1 MVALPQSAFPKRHA
15 QSNPRRSCVLSR
27 SLTSVQE
34 SSDIGLQGKQQAEEK
49 NGMFVSR
56 SHIECVWCETLH
68 FLSYPIFLFSC
79 NARPTLVRR
88 SLTEI
93 RTPSS
98 SAGSSRSR
106 LCRSDWEILQVRGR
120 HAPNYPQQ
128 ITHKVHPLNLSPFI
142 FPSAH
147 SHYPHTHISIQLP
160 PLLSPSETINHTR
173 TTWLKASH
181 LFPGSP
187 RNRYA
192 EQLYLGAD
200 SLQVWSGGET
210 RDSLPAVQQVRDSAF
225 RWNHSF
231 LKTHRF

>member
-15 QSNPRRSCVLSR
+15 QSNPRRSCVLSC

-56 SHIECVWCETLH
+56 SHIECVWWETLH
-68 FLSYPIFLFSC
+68 FLSYPILLFSC

-120 HAPNYPQQ
+120 HAAKLSPTNHSQSTSTKSLSFH
-128 ITHKVHPLNLSPFI
+128 ISLSPFALPTRPHI
-142 FPSAH
+142 FWRFYSA
-147 SHYPHTHISIQLP
+147 SNPLISL
-160 PLLSPSETINHTR
+160 
-173 TTWLKASH
+173 
-181 LFPGSP
+181 
-187 RNRYA
+187 
-192 EQLYLGAD
+192 
-200 SLQVWSGGET
+200 
-210 RDSLPAVQQVRDSAF
+210 
-225 RWNHSF
+225 
-231 LKTHRF
+231 

>member
-120 HAPNYPQQ
+120 HASKLSPTNHSQSTSTKSLLSYFPQPIR
-128 ITHKVHPLNLSPFI
+128 ITHTPTFLFSFHPS
-142 FPSAH
+142 
-147 SHYPHTHISIQLP
+147 YLP
-160 PLLSPSETINHTR
+160 
-173 TTWLKASH
+173 LK
-181 LFPGSP
+181 P
-187 RNRYA
+187 
-192 EQLYLGAD
+192 
-200 SLQVWSGGET
+200 
-210 RDSLPAVQQVRDSAF
+210 
-225 RWNHSF
+225 
-231 LKTHRF
+231 